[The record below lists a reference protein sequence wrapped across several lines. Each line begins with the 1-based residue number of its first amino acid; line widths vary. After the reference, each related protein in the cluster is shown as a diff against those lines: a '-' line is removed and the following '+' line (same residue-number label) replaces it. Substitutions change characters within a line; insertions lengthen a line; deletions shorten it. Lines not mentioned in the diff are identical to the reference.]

1 MTDDVNRNVHIFWPF
16 NPWTVHGSWGN
27 KVKPSW
33 DGSSF
38 FLVKQHLAQGQVMS
52 TWPLRIHSGDIHSS
66 TLAWLVLPDAEG
78 SLPVD
83 PVIQG
88 AVFPK
93 MGHTPK
99 WPKDG

>member
-1 MTDDVNRNVHIFWPF
+1 VTDDVNRNVNIFWPF
-16 NPWTVHGSWGN
+16 NPWRVHGWGN

-33 DGSSF
+33 DGSRF
-38 FLVKQHLAQGQVMS
+38 FLVKQHLAQGQAMS
-52 TWPLRIHSGDIHSS
+52 TWQLIHWGDIHSS
-66 TLAWLVLPDAEG
+66 TLCAWLVLPDAEG

-83 PVIQG
+83 PMIQG

-99 WPKDG
+99 WLKD